1 MAWSVLL
8 SSKQSSVAY
17 LLEKCMRPCLDML
30 DLKELLFN
38 ADGEAV
44 KRVACV
50 DWFLF
55 TGKRTELV
63 LFI

>member
-1 MAWSVLL
+1 MYEALFGY
-8 SSKQSSVAY
+8 A
-17 LLEKCMRPCLDML
+17 R
-30 DLKELLFN
+30 LKELLFN